1 MLSKK
6 YRDSPK
12 NRDVISLFSG
22 AMGLDIGLSQAG
34 LNVKIGQDMDGDCVA
49 TMKANSHGVF
59 VGDIR
64 GISPE
69 QLLGATG
76 LSPAEPFLV
85 CGGPPCQP
93 FSTAG
98 KRMGIDDPRGS
109 LFTDFIRMIDHIRP
123 RFFIMEN
130 VRGLMSASV
139 KNLAEEASQ
148 RMLFGT
154 AKVKKNDKG
163 HVLEIVLSEFEKL
176 GYKTT
181 YGILDSVNY
190 GVPQFR
196 ERFVLLGS
204 RDGEDIF
211 LPFPTHFQTHQDS
224 AYQWVTLKTAI
235 ADLEN
240 KEGECTYFSQERLD
254 FLRMVPEGGNWR
266 DLPLD
271 SVEKAMGGAYK
282 SGGGKVGFFRRL
294 SYSQPSPTLV
304 TSPVQK
310 ASMLCHPKKD
320 RPLSVRE
327 YARIQQFPDDWVF
340 CGNIASKYR
349 QIGNAVPIGLA
360 RALGKAIVSVAEG
373 MATVKTKRVRG
384 TDIHSRIKNAIEMGI
399 CNASQYRV

>member
-1 MLSKK
+1 MFSKK
-6 YRDSPK
+6 YRGFPK

-34 LNVKIGQDMDGDCVA
+34 LNVKIGQDVDGDCVA
-49 TMKANSHGVF
+49 TMKANRHGVF
-59 VGDIR
+59 MGDIR

-69 QLLGATG
+69 QLLGAAG

-98 KRMGIDDPRGS
+98 KRMGIGDPRGS
-109 LFTDFIRMIDHIRP
+109 LFMDFIRMIDHIRP

-130 VRGLMSASV
+130 VKGLLSASV
-139 KNLAEEASQ
+139 NNVAGEAGQRNLPS
-148 RMLFGT
+148 T
-154 AKVKKNDKG
+154 AKVEENG
-163 HVLEIVLSEFEKL
+163 GGLVLEIVLSEFEKL
-176 GYKTT
+176 GYKTK

-204 RDGEDIF
+204 RDNEDIF
-211 LPFPTHFQTHQDS
+211 LPVPTHFQTHQDS
-224 AYQWVTLKTAI
+224 AYRWVTLKTAV

-240 KEGECTYFSQERLD
+240 NEGECAYFSPERLE

-266 DLPLD
+266 DLPID

-282 SGGGKVGFFRRL
+282 SGGGKVGFYRRL
-294 SYSQPSPTLV
+294 SYGQPCPTLV

-320 RPLSVRE
+320 RPLSVME

-360 RALGKAIVSVAEG
+360 KALGKAIISVADG
-373 MATVKTKRVRG
+373 TATVKTKRVRG

-399 CNASQYRV
+399 